1 VNEVFVFC
9 YNRICKR
16 FIFTIFT
23 FYYNEEKGGNDM
35 KIINPE
41 FEVAKVISEETQRLF
56 NQGYAL
62 TRFEH
67 GGLNGNYRVLLF
79 DNGNQYEDLKAILIR
94 NGWLD
99 EVYRHEIHESLFMEK
114 LSFVTVSSG
123 VISREDAQTMF
134 LERIFEETQFKEKLL
149 DKVIFNKKFFISY
162 EEAIDIIEKRS
173 KRNVNWLC
181 ETTEPHK
188 FVVPRLKKV
197 EGFKRKRDIV
207 VTRSRFCYHLF
218 DKNGKSKI
226 IDFRTRRKRI

>member
-1 VNEVFVFC
+1 
-9 YNRICKR
+9 
-16 FIFTIFT
+16 
-23 FYYNEEKGGNDM
+23 M

-41 FEVAKVISEETQRLF
+41 FEIAKVISKETERLF
-56 NQGYAL
+56 NEGYVL
-62 TRFEH
+62 TRFER
-67 GGLNGNYRVLLF
+67 GGLNSGYRVLLF
-79 DNGNQYEDLKAILIR
+79 DNGNEDEDLKVILVR
-94 NGWLD
+94 SGRLD
-99 EVYRHEIHESLFMEK
+99 EVYQHEIHETLFMQRM
-114 LSFVTVSSG
+114 SFVTVSSG

-134 LERIFEETQFKEKLL
+134 LENIFKRTQYKEKLL
-149 DKVIFNKKFFISY
+149 HKVIYANKFFISY
-162 EEAIDIIEKRS
+162 EDAIEIIEKRS

-218 DKNGKSKI
+218 DKNGKSKV

>member
-1 VNEVFVFC
+1 
-9 YNRICKR
+9 
-16 FIFTIFT
+16 
-23 FYYNEEKGGNDM
+23 M

-41 FEVAKVISEETQRLF
+41 FEIAKVISKETENLF
-56 NQGYAL
+56 NKGYVL

-134 LERIFEETQFKEKLL
+134 LERIFEETQSKEKLL
-149 DKVIFNKKFFISY
+149 DKVVFNKKFFISY
-162 EEAIDIIEKRS
+162 EEAIDIIEK
-173 KRNVNWLC
+173 
-181 ETTEPHK
+181 T
-188 FVVPRLKKV
+188 LK
-197 EGFKRKRDIV
+197 
-207 VTRSRFCYHLF
+207 T
-218 DKNGKSKI
+218 
-226 IDFRTRRKRI
+226 

>member
-1 VNEVFVFC
+1 
-9 YNRICKR
+9 
-16 FIFTIFT
+16 
-23 FYYNEEKGGNDM
+23 M

-41 FEVAKVISEETQRLF
+41 FEIAKVISKETENLF
-56 NQGYAL
+56 NKGYVL
-62 TRFEH
+62 TRFER

-79 DNGNQYEDLKAILIR
+79 DNGNQYEDLNAILIR

-134 LERIFEETQFKEKLL
+134 LERIFEETQSKEKLL
-149 DKVIFNKKFFISY
+149 DKVVFNKKFFISY

-218 DKNGKSKI
+218 DKNGKSKV
-226 IDFRTRRKRI
+226 IDFRTRQKRI

>member
-1 VNEVFVFC
+1 
-9 YNRICKR
+9 
-16 FIFTIFT
+16 
-23 FYYNEEKGGNDM
+23 M

-41 FEVAKVISEETQRLF
+41 FEIAKVISEETQRLF
-56 NQGYAL
+56 NQGYVL

-79 DNGNQYEDLKAILIR
+79 DNGNQDEDLKVILIR
-94 NGWLD
+94 SGRLD
-99 EVYRHEIHESLFMEK
+99 EVYQHEIHESLFMER
-114 LSFVTVSSG
+114 LSFVTVSLG

-134 LERIFEETQFKEKLL
+134 LENIFERTQSKEEIFN
-149 DKVIFNKKFFISY
+149 KVIFNNKFLISY
-162 EEAIDIIEKRS
+162 EEAIDVIEKRS
-173 KRNVNWLC
+173 KRNVNRLC
-181 ETTEPHK
+181 ETTEPHR

-207 VTRSRFCYHLF
+207 VTRSRFCYYLF

>member
-1 VNEVFVFC
+1 
-9 YNRICKR
+9 
-16 FIFTIFT
+16 
-23 FYYNEEKGGNDM
+23 M

-41 FEVAKVISEETQRLF
+41 FEIAKVISKETERLF
-56 NQGYAL
+56 NEGYVL
-62 TRFEH
+62 TRFER
-67 GGLNGNYRVLLF
+67 GGLDSGYRVLLF
-79 DNGNQYEDLKAILIR
+79 DNGNEDEDLKAILVR
-94 NGWLD
+94 SGRLD
-99 EVYRHEIHESLFMEK
+99 DVYRHEIHKSLYMDRM
-114 LSFVTVSSG
+114 SFVTVFSG

-218 DKNGKSKI
+218 DKNGKSKV

>member
-1 VNEVFVFC
+1 
-9 YNRICKR
+9 
-16 FIFTIFT
+16 
-23 FYYNEEKGGNDM
+23 M

-41 FEVAKVISEETQRLF
+41 FEIAKVISKETERLF
-56 NQGYAL
+56 NDGYVL
-62 TRFEH
+62 TRFER
-67 GGLNGNYRVLLF
+67 GGLDSGYRILLF
-79 DNGNQYEDLKAILIR
+79 DNGNEDEDLKVILVR
-94 NGWLD
+94 SGRLD
-99 EVYRHEIHESLFMEK
+99 DVYRHEIHKSLYMDRM
-114 LSFVTVSSG
+114 SFVTVFSG

-134 LERIFEETQFKEKLL
+134 LERIFEETRSKEKLL
-149 DKVIFNKKFFISY
+149 DKVVFNKKIFISY

-218 DKNGKSKI
+218 DKNGKSKV

>member
-1 VNEVFVFC
+1 
-9 YNRICKR
+9 
-16 FIFTIFT
+16 
-23 FYYNEEKGGNDM
+23 M

-41 FEVAKVISEETQRLF
+41 FEIAKVISKETENLF
-56 NQGYAL
+56 NKGYVL

-67 GGLNGNYRVLLF
+67 GGLNGNYRALLF

-134 LERIFEETQFKEKLL
+134 LERIFEETQSKEKLL
-149 DKVIFNKKFFISY
+149 DKVVFNKKFFISY

-218 DKNGKSKI
+218 DKNGKSKV

>member
-1 VNEVFVFC
+1 
-9 YNRICKR
+9 
-16 FIFTIFT
+16 
-23 FYYNEEKGGNDM
+23 M

-41 FEVAKVISEETQRLF
+41 FEIAKVISKETENLF
-56 NQGYAL
+56 NKGYVL

-134 LERIFEETQFKEKLL
+134 LERIFEETQSKEKLL
-149 DKVIFNKKFFISY
+149 DKVVFNKKFFISY

-207 VTRSRFCYHLF
+207 VTRSRFCYHLL
-218 DKNGKSKI
+218 DKNG
-226 IDFRTRRKRI
+226 